1 MSARPTRTVVLTATA
16 DDPLASLRAPAAA
29 FADLAFGSLTADAS
43 VLGDGHLAILPVDAL
58 ELDLTD
64 PAQRQFGDYE
74 LRELIGRGGMGV
86 VYRAYQ
92 RSLDREV
99 AVKLLAAGPWAS
111 HEFIER
117 FRHEA
122 QNAAR
127 MQHPNIVAIFEV
139 GAAEEMHFFSMR
151 MVHGGSLAAL
161 LKREGRLLP
170 RHAAQ
175 LLRTIAEAVDY
186 AHRLGVLHLDLKP
199 ANVLLDENG
208 TPHVADF
215 GLARRLDH
223 DLSTTNTEVSG
234 TPSYMAPEQAIAGP
248 QKITP
253 ATDIWGLGAILY
265 ELVTGEPPFLGET
278 PQDTLQLVVQGS
290 VRSPRRF
297 APNLPHDLEAII
309 LKCMRHDVAQRY
321 PTGRALADDIA
332 RFLDGHPVSAR
343 PLNAMQRICRWTRRE
358 PKLAIAAGC
367 AIAALVIGLLATA
380 AQWRRA
386 DANAAVARQNLW
398 STRAQTA
405 QQALSEG
412 DGFHSLRPLIANLTE
427 MEAAGRRDEARIER
441 ERIGTILA
449 NAPQLLDLM
458 RLPSGE
464 TATSVA
470 LAPDGR
476 HFAVASAHGE
486 WGGPAH
492 QVRLYALDTLRELW
506 SSSADNRSF
515 LRGAGD
521 AYAPLGNLHYS
532 NDGRFI
538 LASLIEQ
545 PVMPAPR
552 WSDMIAFGARDG
564 HVLWP
569 QALANQFAD
578 IVYDESARY
587 ALVRFRSDK
596 SRRWPDAAQFY
607 EVNGWRAVGPRHS
620 IATTL
625 AADLWM
631 PSPDGSTWLGT
642 RNSTQLA
649 LYDVP
654 TLKPRWRLSLP
665 QTSLVRAWNFSRDGR
680 HIALGSVDG
689 AVRIVD
695 TANGHTVQIGSTS
708 AERVLSVE
716 FRADGKALAAID
728 ELGQLWV
735 WDATTGQALSAP
747 VAFVGPTSGARLRLT
762 GHSVFGGG
770 TLDSG
775 NSQLSYAAVMPR
787 SPFNIATGRAPV
799 QLRGNN
805 FGTAFDVSHRASR
818 LVMGAE
824 DGLVE
829 VWQPSR
835 SPVLEVRAAPLAPD
849 VQTFDGDRV
858 VAVDGN
864 TVRIVDA
871 IHDKPLSP
879 PLRHPEPLRFA
890 DLSPDGRRLATIAG
904 RTLRVID
911 TDTWRL
917 RGPPIVLPQTPQ
929 RALFA
934 QSAPVLVLTTND
946 YEGDTRRE
954 LIQRVDLD
962 QSTLLSAFHS
972 DALTD
977 LRIDALARYALAATW
992 NSSTHMP
999 TGLQRIRL
1007 EDGSASCTPELGESW
1022 GSFAMAADG
1031 RSAWF
1036 TIGQGAQLQLQR
1048 WDLDACRKIAVTA
1061 LPEAHEDVVLKTR
1074 RDGGVA
1080 IHRGGIGALVL
1091 VGPDGR
1097 REAALGEPIANSM
1110 HTFALSADGARAAFA
1125 TRNAVHLIDARQ
1137 GRRLSAALSGPI
1149 MAGDDAIAKLAF
1161 APDGM
1166 RLLARTINGRWLFLD
1181 LPRADMDSAALG
1193 RLVRVLDP
1201 EARQALADAD
1211 IAAVR
1216 ESLHISANRPLEKN
1230 APVAPIVFPAAPD
1243 AQADARFVTLDLR
1256 RAINIPLVGM
1266 AWPEPF
1272 GRGDQPTLAPG
1283 PQRFLGVDYRVDGGV
1298 QLSAGGTATSL
1309 GPELHRSAV
1318 VPVAGIIAR
1327 RVHVL
1332 AFMHT
1337 PMERGIPPRTFA
1349 RVVLIG
1355 ADGRETALE
1364 IRTVRD
1370 VVTDGN
1376 PNRAAST
1383 ARIAFVGV
1391 PSAHI
1396 RNGLADEPASATY
1409 AVTLDVPVS
1418 AGPIRGLRFDAPQ
1431 GPMEAPLLYAA
1442 TLERA
1447 DANPKHEGKSP

>member
-1 MSARPTRTVVLTATA
+1 MNTTVIVKPLATGDDVARAERGVDVSLFAQLAFARPGTSTAVA
-16 DDPLASLRAPAAA
+16 QGR
-29 FADLAFGSLTADAS
+29 
-43 VLGDGHLAILPVDAL
+43 HLALLPTESL
-58 ELDLTD
+58 ELDLSD
-64 PAQRQFGDYE
+64 PLQRQFGDYE
-74 LRELIGRGGMGV
+74 LLELIGEGGMGV
-86 VYRAYQ
+86 VYRARQ
-92 RSLDREV
+92 TGLDREV
-99 AVKLLAAGPWAS
+99 AVKLLAAGVWAS
-111 HEFIER
+111 AEFVER
-117 FRHEA
+117 FRREA

-127 MQHPNIVAIFEV
+127 MQHPNIVPVYEV
-139 GAAEEMHFFSMR
+139 GSHDEMQFFSMR
-151 MVHGGSLAAL
+151 LVRGPSLAAEL
-161 LKREGRLLP
+161 QRAGKLAP
-170 RHAAQ
+170 RRAAE

-199 ANVLLDENG
+199 GNVLLDENG
-208 TPHVADF
+208 TAHVADF
-215 GLARRLDH
+215 GLARRLDSALVA
-223 DLSTTNTEVSG
+223 DSDEVSG
-234 TPSYMAPEQAIAGP
+234 TPSYMAPEQASPRTAR
-248 QKITP
+248 ITP
-253 ATDIWGLGAILY
+253 ATDIWGLGAIGY
-265 ELVTGEPPFLGET
+265 EMVTGEAPFVAKSPQET
-278 PQDTLQLVVQGS
+278 LKLVVEGS
-290 VRSPRRF
+290 LRSPRRHV
-297 APNLPHDLEAII
+297 PNLPRDLEAII
-309 LKCMRHDVAQRY
+309 LKCMAYQGSERY
-321 PTGRALADDIA
+321 ASARGLAEDLGRFLEGRAV
-332 RFLDGHPVSAR
+332 RAR
-343 PLNAMQRICRWTRRE
+343 PLHILQRIGRWARRE

-386 DANAAVARQNLW
+386 DANADAARQNLW

-427 MEAAGRRDEARIER
+427 MEAAGRHDEARIER

-449 NAPQLLDLM
+449 NAPQLLDLI

-486 WGGPAH
+486 WGGPSH
-492 QVRLYALDTLRELW
+492 QVRLYALDTLREVW

-532 NDGRFI
+532 ADGRFI

-552 WSDMIAFGARDG
+552 WSDMIAFDARDG

-596 SRRWPDAAQFY
+596 SRRWPDTAQFY
-607 EVNGWRAVGPRHS
+607 AVDGWRPVGPHHS
-620 IATTL
+620 VATTL

-631 PSPDGSTWLGT
+631 PAPGGDAWLGT
-642 RNSTQLA
+642 RNSTNLA
-649 LYDVP
+649 LYEVP
-654 TLKPRWRLSLP
+654 SLKPRWQLSLP
-665 QTSLVRAWNFSRDGR
+665 PTSLVRAWNFSRDGR
-680 HIALGSVDG
+680 RIALGSVDG

-695 TANGHTVQIGSTS
+695 TSNGQAVLIGSTS
-708 AERVLSVE
+708 SERVQSVDLS
-716 FRADGKALAAID
+716 ADGKALAAID

-735 WDATTGQALSAP
+735 WEVPSGRALSAP
-747 VAFVGPTSGARLRLT
+747 VPFVGATDGARLRFF
-762 GHSVFGGG
+762 GNAVFGGG
-770 TLDSG
+770 LLDSG
-775 NSQLSYAAVMPR
+775 NAQLGYAAVMPR

-818 LVMGAE
+818 LVMGAV

-829 VWQPSR
+829 VWQPSP
-835 SPVLEVRAAPLAPD
+835 SPVLDVRAAPLAPD
-849 VQTFDGDRV
+849 VQTFDGNRV

-864 TVRIVDA
+864 TARIVDPV
-871 IHDKPLSP
+871 HDKPLSP

-890 DLSPDGRRLATIAG
+890 DLSPDGRRLVTIAG
-904 RTLRVID
+904 RTVRVID

-917 RGPPIVLPQTPQ
+917 RGSPIVLPQTPQ

-962 QSTLLSAFHS
+962 HGTLLSAFHS

-977 LRIDALARYALAATW
+977 LRIDAQARYALAATW
-992 NSSTHMP
+992 NSATHVP

-1007 EDGSASCTPELGESW
+1007 ENGSASCTPELGESW

-1031 RSAWF
+1031 LSAWF
-1036 TIGQGAQLQLQR
+1036 TTGQGAQLLLQR

-1061 LPEAHEDVVLKTR
+1061 LPEAHEDVVLKAR
-1074 RDGGVA
+1074 SNGGVA
-1080 IHRGGIGALVL
+1080 IHRGGNSALVL
-1091 VGPDGR
+1091 VGPDGE

-1137 GRRLSAALSGPI
+1137 GRRLSAALGGPI

-1181 LPRADMDSAALG
+1181 LPRTDMDSAALG

-1201 EARQALADAD
+1201 QARQSLADAD

-1216 ESLHISANRPLEKN
+1216 ESLHSSASRPLESN
-1230 APVAPIVFPAAPD
+1230 APVAPIVFPAAAD
-1243 AQADARFVTLDLR
+1243 AQEDARFVTLDLR

-1337 PMERGIPPRTFA
+1337 PMEHGIPPRTFA

-1364 IRTVRD
+1364 IRTLRD

-1383 ARIAFVGV
+1383 ARIAFVGI

-1396 RNGLADEPASATY
+1396 RNGLADDPVSATY
-1409 AVTLDVPVS
+1409 AVTLDVPASV
-1418 AGPIRGLRFDAPQ
+1418 GPIRGLRFDAPQ

-1442 TLERA
+1442 TLERTAA
-1447 DANPKHEGKSP
+1447 DARSEGKSP